1 MIKPELNNVYRVLV
15 VSGFAAL
22 VILTTALANRN
33 VYSKDSV
40 DNKVQAVQEMHNRD
54 TVDTQRQLNR
64 IEGNVD
70 KLVDKLI
77 EGG

>member
-1 MIKPELNNVYRVLV
+1 MNKPALSNVYRVLV
-15 VSGFAAL
+15 VSGLAAL

-40 DNKVQAVQEMHNRD
+40 DSKVQAVQEMHNRD

-77 EGG
+77 EEG